1 MGGSSPTR
9 FVAIALLS
17 TALACGTIVY
27 PERRGM
33 EGGERIDP
41 VVVLMDGVL
50 LLAFVVPGV
59 VAFGVDF
66 ATGAI
71 YERSGSASSWAIRH
85 DGAPVEISA
94 AAARALELR
103 VPPAEPRMHTAAI
116 WWETHDGARIP
127 TRAVHSPGVGHYRL
141 EPSAPL
147 APGPHRLVVS
157 GAGGVE
163 HRIHIVLR

>member
-1 MGGSSPTR
+1 MRGSSSTR

-33 EGGERIDP
+33 EAGERIDP

-71 YERSGSASSWAIRH
+71 YEPSGSASAWAIRP
-85 DGAPVEISA
+85 DGEPLEMSA
-94 AAARALELR
+94 AVARALELR

-116 WWETHDGARIP
+116 WWETRDGTRIP
-127 TRAVHSPGVGHYRL
+127 TRAVHGPGVGHYRL
-141 EPSAPL
+141 EASAPL

-163 HRIHIVLR
+163 HRIPVLLR